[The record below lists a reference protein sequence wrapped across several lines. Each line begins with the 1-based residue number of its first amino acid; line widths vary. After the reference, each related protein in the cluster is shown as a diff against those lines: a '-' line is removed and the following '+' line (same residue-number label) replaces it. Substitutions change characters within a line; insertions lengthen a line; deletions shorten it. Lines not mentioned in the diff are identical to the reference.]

1 MFYNKLIL
9 YIYIIFKI
17 SNMITKELIKEIY
30 FRANK
35 YLNVFENEFL
45 GPFNIEINEI
55 GNVLYEAY
63 WKPEHTM
70 KAIPEK
76 YFTWVLDE
84 LDDLLKHYFKEYNEF
99 KELKNRINT
108 IKLKWAARRRRI
120 KMMDEEYQSRYK
132 LYLKLKE
139 EFQSKQ

>member
-1 MFYNKLIL
+1 
-9 YIYIIFKI
+9 
-17 SNMITKELIKEIY
+17 MITKELIKEIY